1 MSRNPGL
8 TSVQGTPELSKRDWP
23 PNGVETFY
31 ANHNDDQ
38 PLQHELFDTIYQL
51 LKDITWWPK
60 FNPRCFLS
68 FGVKR
73 TRADLMYPASSGFS
87 RPDPETICGL
97 CPYED
102 LNSLTAWSFKSTDCF
117 VSERILPIYMVE
129 LWMRQQVVPV
139 SDMYPVLYFILYP
152 SCTCGW
158 GISTHTVPQWK
169 VNHDFDTLFSS
180 LLELLTAS
188 DSEVEWKTWF
198 LYWLTIHKAQP
209 CRGQLPRS

>member
-31 ANHNDDQ
+31 ANRNDDQ

-117 VSERILPIYMVE
+117 VSERILPIHGRTVNATTGCSSFWY
-129 LWMRQQVVPV
+129 VP
-139 SDMYPVLYFILYP
+139 SALLYP
-152 SCTCGW
+152 LSVLHLWLGNFNAH
-158 GISTHTVPQWK
+158 STAVK
-169 VNHDFDTLFSS
+169 S
-180 LLELLTAS
+180 
-188 DSEVEWKTWF
+188 
-198 LYWLTIHKAQP
+198 
-209 CRGQLPRS
+209 